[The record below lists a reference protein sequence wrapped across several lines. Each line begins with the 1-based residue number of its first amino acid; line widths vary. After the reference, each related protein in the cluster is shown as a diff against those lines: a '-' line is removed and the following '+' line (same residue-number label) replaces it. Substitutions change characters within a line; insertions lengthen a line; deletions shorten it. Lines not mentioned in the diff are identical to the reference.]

1 MANPYFDIAGT
12 NGVTV
17 RVYWS
22 ETNSIE
28 KNQSVVTITDLQV
41 MSSWYSGVTYYL
53 DGTISV
59 DDSVAVTMDSNTG
72 THPVTLS
79 DLDTFY
85 SVDGTLGAVSEITH
99 NDDGSKAVT
108 IAVSIKGYTRSGGG
122 GSGWSVSGSQA
133 VTLTTI
139 PRKSTLSASNGTLG
153 TAQTL
158 TVTKKADS
166 FTHTILYTCGTI
178 KNQTIC
184 SKSSETSISWTP
196 SINLASQNTTGTSVA
211 ITLTITTYSGS
222 TSVGSNSISITCA
235 IPASVAPSC
244 SIAVSDDTELSS
256 TYGAMVKGY
265 SKMAVTVTATKSYG
279 SEISAYRVTANG
291 SVYNTASFVTGVLK
305 SSGTLS
311 VAATVTDK
319 RGRTGSASES
329 VSVLDYSAPSVT
341 LLKVGRCDEDGT
353 ANDSGEYTKVTISGT
368 VTSLN
373 NKNSATYTL
382 EYKKTTDSSY
392 TAVTLTDLA
401 DTYSVSNYTYI
412 FAADS
417 GSSYDVRLTI
427 TDDLSSGNRSTVVS
441 TGATI
446 MHWKANGKGMG
457 IGKVSEID
465 DTLDMGWHIKM
476 NGNKISGLATP
487 TEDGDAV
494 PLGYATIIKLLW
506 TNASPGSTFAAQ
518 TISLDLS
525 EYDLVFIK
533 VRLETGSTSY
543 ISAMMEVGSAVNVY
557 STSYIAT
564 NGYTMA
570 TNYRTLT
577 IANDGIECGDAYRKS
592 YTATTSGTA
601 NNILLI
607 PVKVFG
613 IKGVQ

>member
-1 MANPYFDIAGT
+1 MANPYFDISGT

-59 DDSVAVTMDSNTG
+59 DDSVAVTMDSNAG

-79 DLDTFY
+79 DLDTFC

-401 DTYSVSNYTYI
+401 DTYSVSNYSYI

>member
-1 MANPYFDIAGT
+1 MANPYFDISGT

-79 DLDTFY
+79 DLDAFY

-353 ANDSGEYTKVTISGT
+353 ANNSGEYTKVTISGT

-592 YTATTSGTA
+592 YTETTSGTA

>member
-1 MANPYFDIAGT
+1 MANPYFDISGT

-59 DDSVAVTMDSNTG
+59 DDSVAVTMDSNAG

-79 DLDTFY
+79 DLDTFC